1 MAPTS
6 RNGDSPDASESKTL
20 PPTWTDR
27 ILSFMPS
34 WTHSRR
40 RDILYVERSAQRRFL
55 NEYRSQLKQYEP
67 VLRARGEIVGNA
79 LLTSIFEQSLHKD
92 GTKAPISYTGV
103 IESSLADTSLAM
115 LPLKSMMAPLEPLLP
130 PILTPFVE
138 GLKVPIRKQIQEKE
152 RQVMLL
158 LSVVAVGCAIG
169 GYGLGSFVSRRGG
182 RQEPK

>member
-1 MAPTS
+1 
-6 RNGDSPDASESKTL
+6 
-20 PPTWTDR
+20 
-27 ILSFMPS
+27 MPS

-92 GTKAPISYTGV
+92 GSKAPISYTGI

-130 PILTPFVE
+130 PILTPF
-138 GLKVPIRKQIQEKE
+138 QIQEKE

-182 RQEPK
+182 REEPK